1 MLKLT
6 NINAGYGS
14 ITALKGIEMEINR
27 GDIVS
32 LIGSNGAGKSTCLMT
47 ISGIIRPTSGS
58 IILGDTDIAGMPP
71 HRIVQMGISQ
81 VPEGRRIFPKLTVYE
96 NLQMGAFLG
105 RGDFPKSLEKIY
117 RLFPILDER
126 KRQFGGTL
134 SGGEQQMLAIGR
146 ALMSNPDILLLDE
159 PSLGLAPIMVSKIFK
174 TIQEISREGITI
186 LIVEQNARAALK
198 LSNRGYVIENGSITL
213 SGSSSDLLVNNKVQ
227 HAYLGEQENNK
238 AK

>member
-6 NINAGYGS
+6 NIHAGYGPVK
-14 ITALKGIEMEINR
+14 ALKGIDMAINK
-27 GDIVS
+27 GEIVS

-47 ISGIIRPTSGS
+47 ISGILKASSGS
-58 IILGDTDIAGMPP
+58 IMLGDTDIAGLEP
-71 HRIVQMGISQ
+71 HRIVQMGIIQ

-105 RGDFPKSLEKIY
+105 RGDFTSSLEKIY
-117 RLFPILDER
+117 KLFPILDER
-126 KRQFGGTL
+126 QKQFGGTL

-174 TIQEISREGITI
+174 TIQKISNEGITI
-186 LIVEQNARAALK
+186 LLVEQNARAALK
-198 LSNRGYVIENGSITL
+198 LSHRGYVLENGRITL
-213 SGSSSDLLVNNKVQ
+213 SGNSSDLLHNEKVK
-227 HAYLGEQENNK
+227 HAYLGE
-238 AK
+238 